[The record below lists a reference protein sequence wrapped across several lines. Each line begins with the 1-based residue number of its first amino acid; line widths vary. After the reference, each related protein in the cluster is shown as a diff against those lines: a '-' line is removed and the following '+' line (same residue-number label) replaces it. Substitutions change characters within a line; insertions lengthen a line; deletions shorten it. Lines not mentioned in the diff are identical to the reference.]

1 MMRLWCEGV
10 VVHIAKGI
18 HGWYEVKNCF
28 LWKGGKKK
36 KNRHTALSTTRGDKK
51 QRFLDLNEQGMP
63 DDIAHG

>member
-36 KNRHTALSTTRGDKK
+36 KTDTQPFPRLVETKNKDSLTLMSKGCPTT
-51 QRFLDLNEQGMP
+51 
-63 DDIAHG
+63 

>member
-1 MMRLWCEGV
+1 MDGTRSK
-10 VVHIAKGI
+10 IASS
-18 HGWYEVKNCF
+18 
-28 LWKGGKKK
+28 GKEAKK